1 MTSPRIT
8 SLKWGF
14 IEVDGFGTFRD
25 VKLFPGGA
33 REWNWQET
41 GTRHSPGIQPADVQE
56 IIDAGA
62 RTVVLSRGM
71 YKRIKTM
78 PETAASLE
86 KAGITIHQLQTEESV
101 TKYNNLCEDEQV
113 GGLIHTTC

>member
-1 MTSPRIT
+1 MR
-8 SLKWGF
+8 WM
-14 IEVDGFGTFRD
+14 GFGTFRD
-25 VKLFPGGA
+25 VKLFPGCA

-41 GTRHSPGIQPADVQE
+41 GTLHSPGIQPADLQK

-62 RTVVLSRGM
+62 RTVVLSHGM
-71 YKRIKTM
+71 YKRLKTM
-78 PETAASLE
+78 PEMVASLE

-113 GGLIHTTC
+113 GGLIQTTC

>member
-8 SLKWGF
+8 SLKWGSVK
-14 IEVDGFGTFRD
+14 VDGFGTFRD

-62 RTVVLSRGM
+62 RTVVLSSGM
-71 YKRIKTM
+71 YKRLKTM
-78 PETAASLE
+78 PETVASLKKE
-86 KAGITIHQLQTEESV
+86 SITIHQLQTEESV
-101 TKYNNLCEDEQV
+101 TKYNNLCEEEQV
-113 GGLIHTTC
+113 GSLIHTTC

>member
-8 SLKWGF
+8 SLKWGS
-14 IEVDGFGTFRD
+14 IEVDGFGSFRD
-25 VKLFPGGA
+25 VKLFPGCA

-41 GTRHSPGIQPADVQE
+41 DPPLTGNPTRRRSENHC
-56 IIDAGA
+56 DAGA

-71 YKRIKTM
+71 YKRLKTM

>member
-8 SLKWGF
+8 SLKWGS

-71 YKRIKTM
+71 YKRLKTM
-78 PETAASLE
+78 PETVTSLE

-101 TKYNNLCEDEQV
+101 SKYNNLSEDEQV
-113 GGLIHTTC
+113 GGLIRTTC